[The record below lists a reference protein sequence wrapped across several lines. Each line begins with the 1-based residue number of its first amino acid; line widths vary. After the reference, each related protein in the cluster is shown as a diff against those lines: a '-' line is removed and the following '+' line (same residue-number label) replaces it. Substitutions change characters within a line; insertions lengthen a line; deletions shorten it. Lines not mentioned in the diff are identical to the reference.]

1 MSEPKDYR
9 ALASKVCDLIA
20 ESQYTTRAACEES
33 AISRKTFYE
42 LIRSDEEIRNQ
53 YAHAKEIDAER
64 LVDEILEIA
73 DGAERDY
80 IVTEKGVIFQPEHVQ
95 RARLMVDT
103 RKWIASKRLPKKYG
117 DMLDVT
123 TDGKPIAANTVSVVA
138 LADYVKLL
146 SEANTDNQD

>member
-1 MSEPKDYR
+1 
-9 ALASKVCDLIA
+9 
-20 ESQYTTRAACEES
+20 
-33 AISRKTFYE
+33 
-42 LIRSDEEIRNQ
+42 
-53 YAHAKEIDAER
+53 
-64 LVDEILEIA
+64 
-73 DGAERDY
+73 
-80 IVTEKGVIFQPEHVQ
+80 
-95 RARLMVDT
+95 MVDT